1 MDKIFKENQLF
12 IHDLVATPT
21 GGTVR
26 DIRGHVLN
34 IHERDIQYLD
44 MKQMIDILARF
55 RARLRVTVRLYRRW
69 RADYAREGDEM
80 ERAYSAY
87 EGIFIRQQLRD
98 CWRMYVTVN
107 RDYHEM
113 RRVYLAS
120 LRQPP
125 HRRAAS

>member
-1 MDKIFKENQLF
+1 MENIVKKNQL
-12 IHDLVATPT
+12 LVFGLPANESDPD
-21 GGTVR
+21 VR
-26 DIRGHVLN
+26 EIRGHIVN
-34 IHERDIQYLD
+34 PHARQIQYLE
-44 MKQMIDILARF
+44 MKQMIDIMGRF
-55 RARLRVTVRLYRRW
+55 RTRMRNTICQYRCW
-69 RADYAREGDEM
+69 ALAHSAETDEI

-120 LRQPP
+120 LCQPP